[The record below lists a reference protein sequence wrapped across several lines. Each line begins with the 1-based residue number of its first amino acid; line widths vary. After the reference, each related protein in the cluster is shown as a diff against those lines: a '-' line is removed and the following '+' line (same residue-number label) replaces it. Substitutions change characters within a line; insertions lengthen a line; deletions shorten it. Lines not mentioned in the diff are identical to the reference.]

1 MPSPSQSQPRYVL
14 GVMNKVAEKPDMPI
28 PEMFIP
34 PELELATIQSHH
46 ETAPIPIFDLKT
58 LLSAPNT
65 QLHHLYDACK
75 EWGIFQVGNHGV
87 RGEVLEN
94 LKVEMEKFFNLP
106 KEEKSKYQVQ
116 AGDFQGYGNVIRCK
130 EDEKVDWGE
139 RFFMVINP
147 RERRKADLFEKLP
160 ESLRD
165 TLEAYFKEL
174 RKIGMGLLRILGEG
188 VGMEIEEV
196 DEIFENGMHTTRMT
210 YYPPCPNPE
219 VVLGLTPHSDSTGIT
234 ILHQVNGIEGLQ
246 IKKQGLWLPV
256 SFHPNAFLVLLG
268 DIFEIVSNGVYN
280 SMEHRVVVNKEE
292 GRLSIAMF
300 MNPKYEA
307 EVGPS
312 KSLISAEN
320 PPLFRRMIMEDFVKD
335 YFSRNLNGKSHL
347 ENMRIKTTSHD
358 DEDE

>member
-1 MPSPSQSQPRYVL
+1 MLPSPSQSQPSRYVL
-14 GVMNKVAEKPDMPI
+14 GIMDKLAADDEI
-28 PEMFIP
+28 PEMFIR
-34 PELELATIQSHH
+34 PELEAATIQSH
-46 ETAPIPIFDLKT
+46 ETAAIPIFDLKT
-58 LLSAPNT
+58 LLSPGNT
-65 QLHHLYDACK
+65 QLHHLYHACK

-87 RGEVLEN
+87 SGEVLEN
-94 LKVEMEKFFNLP
+94 LKVEMEKFFNLS
-106 KEEKSKYQVQ
+106 KEEKTKYQVK

-130 EDEKVDWGE
+130 DEKVDWGE

-147 RERRKADLFEKLP
+147 TERRKADLFEKLP

-165 TLEAYFKEL
+165 TLEAYFGEL

-196 DEIFENGMHTTRMT
+196 DEIFENGMQTTRMT

-246 IKKQGLWLPV
+246 IKKHGLWLPV

-280 SMEHRVVVNKEE
+280 SMEHRVVVNKDE

-307 EVGPS
+307 EIGPS
-312 KSLISAEN
+312 KKLISAQN

-358 DEDE
+358 DDDDE